1 MTHFFLFVQTSSR
14 KWAGIK
20 GKSDAEGFC
29 GPVEGLPE
37 LIAACG
43 GKESVLSAIV
53 NQEFQPNQILQVSS
67 HQKKLFGKNSI
78 QQL

>member
-1 MTHFFLFVQTSSR
+1 MTHFLLFVQTSPR

-29 GPVEGLPE
+29 GPVEELPE

-78 QQL
+78 HQF